1 MFRES
6 VTNKI
11 PVISIFVL
19 VVCVVMN
26 HYIKEK
32 AFEKSVDETLVKNC
46 MVGAYMK
53 VSKDDL
59 GYVICTE
66 DNIQDIVITDKLV
79 HLGLFKKMILVDVDV
94 TFHSGGKII
103 KIKGHLTLMYDKN
116 AKKKWHVD
124 SRYLEEENAMIYE

>member
-1 MFRES
+1 MFRGR

-11 PVISIFVL
+11 PIISIFVL
-19 VVCVVMN
+19 IVCVVMN

-46 MVGAYMK
+46 MVGVYMK

-66 DNIQDIVITDKLV
+66 ENIQDIVITDKLV
-79 HLGLFKKMILVDVDV
+79 HMGLFEKKIWVDVDI
-94 TFHSGGKII
+94 TFLSGGKII
-103 KIKGHLTLMYDKN
+103 KTKGYLTLVYDKN
-116 AKKKWHVD
+116 AKKKWYVER
-124 SRYLEEENAMIYE
+124 RYLDKENAMIYE